1 VLKILPSVIYK
12 KTLSYYQSIVLIN
25 KYALLLIVI
34 CPVSAFVEWQIDNM
48 AFDFILEKFLACMQA
63 ISTREDDIVLV

>member
-12 KTLSYYQSIVLIN
+12 KTLSYYQSIVLIS

-48 AFDFILEKFLACMQA
+48 AFDYILEKFLACKQ
-63 ISTREDDIVLV
+63 LVHVRMT